1 MMTRVGQSSAI
12 FHLWRHEYGAT
23 PEKEEAAAADPQW
36 RESWNQTIAQ
46 VMPPA
51 TSRVQERWDIQDVP
65 RPPEP
70 EPDPEELSE
79 YDKEQERRMKLF
91 LEARGLRKFESLE

>member
-1 MMTRVGQSSAI
+1 
-12 FHLWRHEYGAT
+12 
-23 PEKEEAAAADPQW
+23 
-36 RESWNQTIAQ
+36 
-46 VMPPA
+46 MPPA